1 MTASD
6 AYTLAMWRVK
16 PGREEEFIQA
26 WREDLGGYFLSLPG
40 AMGGTLVRS
49 VEDPRLFYSFGPWR
63 SLEDIRAMRD
73 DPRTPAVLGK
83 LRALCLE
90 ATPGVYQRVLTLGA
104 LA

>member
-26 WREDLGGYFLSLPG
+26 WREDLGAYFLSLPG
-40 AMGGTLVRS
+40 AIGGTLLRS

-63 SLEDIRAMRD
+63 SLEDIRAMRT
-73 DPRTPAVLGK
+73 DPRTLEVMGK
-83 LRALCLE
+83 LRELCEE
-90 ATPGVYQRVLTLGA
+90 ATPGVFQRMLTIGSPD
-104 LA
+104 